1 MYISPHDTS
10 QWYVP
15 RHTHKDTCQ
24 YEYDV
29 RTLTRE
35 VACLEV
41 LDGNVLELLRLIA
54 AWLARDHVLAAEP
67 RAEPAQ
73 VTVAVERVLQQV
85 PVVVT

>member
-1 MYISPHDTS
+1 MVRTPT
-10 QWYVP
+10 
-15 RHTHKDTCQ
+15 HTNDTCQ

-35 VACLEV
+35 VARLEV

-54 AWLARDHVLAAEP
+54 AWLARDHVLTAEP
-67 RAEPAQ
+67 RTEPAQ